1 MQKSSVTLV
10 ALIGMVVAGTGF
22 QVIAAESIG
31 YKDTPILPGQ
41 PWHVHDPDRPL
52 PRVVTPGATFSHNAP
67 PPSDAVVL
75 FDGTDLSKWTSDKGA
90 AGWKVVSEQP
100 AVCAKP
106 EPTPAHGA
114 ELLMRRTKIAVAK
127 CCTKAGGYMEVV
139 KGAGNI
145 RTKESFGDFQL
156 HLEFATPEVVVGNS
170 QARGNSGVLIF
181 GEFEV
186 QVLDSYDNR
195 TYADGQAGAMY
206 GQYPPLVN
214 AVKKPGEW
222 QSYDIIF
229 EAPQWGPD
237 GKLTRRAS
245 VTVLLNGVALHNKK
259 EYIGRSGHKEVGT
272 YDKLH
277 ASRGPIMLQDHGNP
291 MRFRNIWLRNL
302 GEYDK
307 P

>member
-1 MQKSSVTLV
+1 MRNTSFTLA
-10 ALIGMVVAGTGF
+10 ALFSAVFAANILPAS
-22 QVIAAESIG
+22 AAEPIG
-31 YKDTPILPGQ
+31 YTDTPMLPDQ
-41 PWHVHDPDRPL
+41 PWHVHDPNRPI

-75 FDGTDLSKWTSDKGA
+75 FDGTDLSKWKSDKGA
-90 AGWKVVSEQP
+90 AGWKVEN
-100 AVCAKP
+100 
-106 EPTPAHGA
+106 
-114 ELLMRRTKIAVAK
+114 
-127 CCTKAGGYMEVV
+127 GYMEAA

-145 RTKESFGDFQL
+145 RTKEDFGDFQL
-156 HLEFATPEVVVGNS
+156 HLEFATPEKVVGNS
-170 QARGNSGVLIF
+170 QGRGNSGVLIF
-181 GEFEV
+181 GDFEV
-186 QVLDSYDNR
+186 QVLDSYNNR

-229 EAPQWGPD
+229 EAPLWDKD
-237 GKLTRRAS
+237 GKLTKRAS

-259 EYIGRSGHKEVGT
+259 EYIGRSVHKEVGT
-272 YDKLH
+272 YEKMR
-277 ASRGPIMLQDHGNP
+277 ASRGPITLQDHGNP